1 ATPSAF
7 GDVPAW
13 AVPYVNAAA
22 ARERGW
28 LQGVAPGCFAP
39 DEPVT
44 GAQVAAVLLRA
55 SGRGSTVP
63 VTNPWYAGY
72 VAAAREAGLLWEGFD
87 PLAPATRGACA
98 QALAALLP

>member
-1 ATPSAF
+1 MCSS
-7 GDVPAW
+7 D
-13 AVPYVNAAA
+13 
-22 ARERGW
+22 
-28 LQGVAPGCFAP
+28 LFAP

-55 SGRGSTVP
+55 TGRGGAVP

-72 VAAAREAGLLWEGFD
+72 VAAARDAGLLWDGFA
-87 PLAPATRGACA
+87 PLAPATRAQCV